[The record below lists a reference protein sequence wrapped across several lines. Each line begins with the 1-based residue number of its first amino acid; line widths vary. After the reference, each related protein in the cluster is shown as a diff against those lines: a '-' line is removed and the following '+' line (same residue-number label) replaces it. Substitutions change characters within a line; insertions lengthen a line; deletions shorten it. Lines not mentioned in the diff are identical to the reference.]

1 MKNLFLPLLLIF
13 FYLIGNAFAIE
24 KIVYLDLDYILSNSN
39 KGKNILSD
47 LDKKN
52 NENIKI
58 LKSKEE
64 ILKTEEENLLKQKNI
79 ISNEAYNE
87 KVKNL
92 KNKVNI
98 FRSEKNQLVT
108 EFKKNRENKINDFI
122 KIVDNI
128 LGEYVKANS
137 IDLVLNK
144 KDIIMGKNSFN
155 ITEEILKKV
164 NELK

>member
-1 MKNLFLPLLLIF
+1 MKKFFLPLLIF
-13 FYLIGNAFAIE
+13 FNLIGNAFAIE

-52 NENIKI
+52 SENIKI

-64 ILKTEEENLLKQKNI
+64 ILKTEEENLFKQKNI

-92 KNKVNI
+92 QNKVKI

>member
-1 MKNLFLPLLLIF
+1 MKKFFLPLLIF
-13 FYLIGNAFAIE
+13 FNLIGNAFAIE

-64 ILKTEEENLLKQKNI
+64 ILKIEEENLLKQKNI
-79 ISNEAYNE
+79 ISNEAYNK

-92 KNKVNI
+92 QNKIKI

>member
-1 MKNLFLPLLLIF
+1 MRNLFLLFLLIF
-13 FYLIGNAFAIE
+13 FYLTSNALAIK

-39 KGKNILSD
+39 KGKKILLD
-47 LDKKN
+47 LEKKN
-52 NENIKI
+52 TENINI

-64 ILKTEEENLLKQKNI
+64 ILKNGEEDLLKQKNI
-79 ISNEAYNE
+79 ISAEAYNE

-92 KNKVNI
+92 KNKIKV
-98 FRSEKNQLVT
+98 FRLEKNKLVN
-108 EFKKNRENKINDFI
+108 EFKNNRENRINDFI

-128 LGEYVKANS
+128 LAQYVKDNS

-144 KDIIMGKNSFN
+144 KDIIMGKNSYN

-164 NELK
+164 NELN

>member
-1 MKNLFLPLLLIF
+1 MKNLFLQLLIF
-13 FYLIGNAFAIE
+13 VFLIGNAFAIE
-24 KIVYLDLDYILSNSN
+24 KIVYLDLDYILSNSDT
-39 KGKNILSD
+39 GKNILSD

-108 EFKKNRENKINDFI
+108 AFKKHRENKINDFI

>member
-1 MKNLFLPLLLIF
+1 MKNLFLLLLVF
-13 FYLIGNAFAIE
+13 FYLIVNAFAIE

-92 KNKVNI
+92 KNKVKI
-98 FRSEKNQLVT
+98 FRSEKNQLLT
-108 EFKKNRENKINDFI
+108 EFKKNRENKMNDFI

-144 KDIIMGKNSFN
+144 KDIIMGKSSFN

>member
-1 MKNLFLPLLLIF
+1 MKKFFLPLLIF
-13 FYLIGNAFAIE
+13 FNLIGNAFAIE

-92 KNKVNI
+92 KNKVKI
-98 FRSEKNQLVT
+98 FRSEKNQLLT
-108 EFKKNRENKINDFI
+108 EFKKNRENKMNDFI

-144 KDIIMGKNSFN
+144 KDIIMGKSSFN

>member
-1 MKNLFLPLLLIF
+1 MKNLFLPLLIF

-92 KNKVNI
+92 QNKVKI

>member
-1 MKNLFLPLLLIF
+1 MKNLFLSLLIF

-52 NENIKI
+52 SENIKI

-64 ILKTEEENLLKQKNI
+64 ILKTEEENLFKQKNI

-92 KNKVNI
+92 QNKVKI

>member
-1 MKNLFLPLLLIF
+1 MKNLFLSLLIF
-13 FYLIGNAFAIE
+13 FYLIGNAFSIE

-92 KNKVNI
+92 QNKVKI

>member
-1 MKNLFLPLLLIF
+1 MKNLFLPLLIF
-13 FYLIGNAFAIE
+13 FYLTGNAFAIE

-52 NENIKI
+52 SENIKI

-64 ILKTEEENLLKQKNI
+64 ILKTEEENLFKQKNI

-92 KNKVNI
+92 QNKVKI
-98 FRSEKNQLVT
+98 FRSEKNQLIA

>member
-1 MKNLFLPLLLIF
+1 MRNLFLIF
-13 FYLIGNAFAIE
+13 LVFCLFFTTKALTIE

-39 KGKNILSD
+39 KGKEILSE

-52 NENIKI
+52 TENIKI

-64 ILKTEEENLLKQKNI
+64 MLKKEDEDLLKQKNI
-79 ISNEAYNE
+79 ISVEAYNE

-92 KNKVNI
+92 QNKIKI
-98 FRSEKNQLVT
+98 FRSEKNKLVT
-108 EFKKNRENKINDFI
+108 EFKKNRETRINDFI

-128 LGEYVKANS
+128 LAQYVKDNS

-144 KDIIMGKNSFN
+144 KDIIMGKNSYN

-164 NELK
+164 NEIK

>member
-1 MKNLFLPLLLIF
+1 MKKFFLPLLIF
-13 FYLIGNAFAIE
+13 FNLIGNAFAIE

-64 ILKTEEENLLKQKNI
+64 ILKIEEENLLKQKNI

-92 KNKVNI
+92 QNKVKI

-108 EFKKNRENKINDFI
+108 EFKKNRENKINEFI

-144 KDIIMGKNSFN
+144 KDIVMGKNSFN

>member
-1 MKNLFLPLLLIF
+1 MKSLFLPLLIF
-13 FYLIGNAFAIE
+13 FYLTVNAFAIE

-108 EFKKNRENKINDFI
+108 AFKKHRENKINDFI

>member
-1 MKNLFLPLLLIF
+1 MRNSFLLILLIF
-13 FYLIGNAFAIE
+13 FSFTSNVLAIE

-39 KGKNILSD
+39 KGKEILSE

-52 NENIKI
+52 IENIKI

-64 ILKTEEENLLKQKNI
+64 ILKNEEEDLLKQKNI
-79 ISNEAYNE
+79 ISTEVYNE

-92 KNKVNI
+92 QNKIKI
-98 FRSEKNQLVT
+98 FRSEKNKLVK
-108 EFKKNRENKINDFI
+108 EFKKNRETRINDFI

-128 LGEYVKANS
+128 LGEYVKTNS

-144 KDIIMGKNSFN
+144 KDIIMGKNSYN

-164 NELK
+164 NELN

>member
-1 MKNLFLPLLLIF
+1 MKNLFLPLLIF
-13 FYLIGNAFAIE
+13 FYLTGNAFAIE

-64 ILKTEEENLLKQKNI
+64 ILKIEEENLLKQKNI

-92 KNKVNI
+92 KNKVKI
-98 FRSEKNQLVT
+98 FRSEKNQLLT
-108 EFKKNRENKINDFI
+108 EFKKNRENKMNDFI

>member
-1 MKNLFLPLLLIF
+1 MKNLFLPLLIF

-58 LKSKEE
+58 IKSKEE

-92 KNKVNI
+92 QNKVKI
-98 FRSEKNQLVT
+98 FRSEKNQLIA

-128 LGEYVKANS
+128 LGEYVKVNS

-155 ITEEILKKV
+155 ITESILKKV

>member
-1 MKNLFLPLLLIF
+1 MRNSFTLFLLFF
-13 FYLIGNAFAIE
+13 FYFTNNALAIE

-39 KGKNILSD
+39 KGKEILSE

-52 NENIKI
+52 IENINI

-64 ILKTEEENLLKQKNI
+64 ILKNEEEDLFKQKNV
-79 ISNEAYNE
+79 ISTEVYNE

-92 KNKVNI
+92 QNKIKI
-98 FRSEKNQLVT
+98 FRSEKNKLVK
-108 EFKKNRENKINDFI
+108 EFKKNRETRINDFI

-128 LGEYVKANS
+128 LGEYVKTNS

-144 KDIIMGKNSFN
+144 KDIIMGKNSYN
-155 ITEEILKKV
+155 ITDDILKKV
-164 NELK
+164 NELN

>member
-1 MKNLFLPLLLIF
+1 MKNLFLSLLIIF
-13 FYLIGNAFAIE
+13 FLIGNAFAIE

-52 NENIKI
+52 SENIKI

-64 ILKTEEENLLKQKNI
+64 ILKNEEENLFKQKNI

-92 KNKVNI
+92 QNKVKI

>member
-1 MKNLFLPLLLIF
+1 MKNLFLPLLIF

-108 EFKKNRENKINDFI
+108 AFKKHRENKINDFI

>member
-1 MKNLFLPLLLIF
+1 MKNLFLSLLIF

-92 KNKVNI
+92 QNKVKI

-155 ITEEILKKV
+155 ITESILKKV

>member
-1 MKNLFLPLLLIF
+1 MKNLFLPLLIF
-13 FYLIGNAFAIE
+13 FYLTGNALAIE

-52 NENIKI
+52 SENIKI

-64 ILKTEEENLLKQKNI
+64 ILKTEEENLFKQKNI

-92 KNKVNI
+92 QNKVKI

-108 EFKKNRENKINDFI
+108 AFKKHRENKINDFI

>member
-1 MKNLFLPLLLIF
+1 MKNLFLPLLIF

-58 LKSKEE
+58 IKSKEE

-92 KNKVNI
+92 QNKVKI

-128 LGEYVKANS
+128 LGEYVKVNS

-155 ITEEILKKV
+155 ITESILKKV

>member
-1 MKNLFLPLLLIF
+1 MKKFFLPLLIF
-13 FYLIGNAFAIE
+13 FNLIGNAFAIE

-64 ILKTEEENLLKQKNI
+64 ILKIEEENLLKQKNI

-92 KNKVNI
+92 QNKVKI
-98 FRSEKNQLVT
+98 FRSEKNQLIA

-144 KDIIMGKNSFN
+144 KDIVMGKNSFN

>member
-1 MKNLFLPLLLIF
+1 MKKFFLPLLIF
-13 FYLIGNAFAIE
+13 FNLIGNAFAIE

-79 ISNEAYNE
+79 ISNEVYNE

-92 KNKVNI
+92 QNKVKL

>member
-1 MKNLFLPLLLIF
+1 MKNLFLPLLIF

-87 KVKNL
+87 RVKNL
-92 KNKVNI
+92 QNKVKI

>member
-1 MKNLFLPLLLIF
+1 MKNLFLPLLIF

-92 KNKVNI
+92 QNKVKI

-155 ITEEILKKV
+155 ITEEILKRV